1 MRGAH
6 AGAHFVQLCAQRGTP
21 LLFLQ
26 NIMGFMVG
34 ARYEAGGIAKDGA
47 KMVMAVANA
56 QVHVQPLS
64 GPNFKAPQ
72 PAPQHISAYPDEA
85 SVSDVRVC
93 EVRLPGFPGFGLQ
106 ITPRTAPRWSWRSP
120 TRQCTLNPD
129 KGLCQITASHLAH
142 TAGPSWLDHC
152 HC

>member
-1 MRGAH
+1 M
-6 AGAHFVQLCAQRGTP
+6 QLCAQRGTP

-64 GPNFKAPQ
+64 GSQLTNAYWG
-72 PAPQHISAYPDEA
+72 PQHIA
-85 SVSDVRVC
+85 
-93 EVRLPGFPGFGLQ
+93 RLPWSDLRYHFGF
-106 ITPRTAPRWSWRSP
+106 T
-120 TRQCTLNPD
+120 
-129 KGLCQITASHLAH
+129 
-142 TAGPSWLDHC
+142 
-152 HC
+152 